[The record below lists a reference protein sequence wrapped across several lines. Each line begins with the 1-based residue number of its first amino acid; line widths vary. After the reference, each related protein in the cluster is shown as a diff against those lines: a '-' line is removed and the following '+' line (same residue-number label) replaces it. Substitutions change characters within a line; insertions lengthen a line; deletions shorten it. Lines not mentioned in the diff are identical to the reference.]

1 MDTAATFAFKLPM
14 RHPPPPRD
22 AASPAPR
29 MESRRRPRRRRRR
42 WSRPALVDDR
52 TPITPVASESSAVVV
67 EPAPPVE
74 RPRARPAEPVS
85 AATAR
90 WAPVAVGVALFMEFL
105 DSTALSTALPTL
117 ARELH
122 SDPVHLKLAL
132 TSYLLAL
139 AVGTPASAWVAD
151 RFGPR
156 RVFVAAIALFLLGSV
171 LCGCSHTLGQLVA
184 ARLVQGAGGSMM
196 TPVGR
201 LIVVGSSPRDRLVSA
216 MTWFT
221 TPALVAPLLGPPLAG
236 LILGVAD
243 WPWIF
248 FINVPV
254 GLLGMLAVV
263 RFVPRLVQPDP
274 GRFDATGF
282 VLCAMAITGMV
293 AMGEVGGLN
302 LVPAWGQAATA
313 AALAVSAALYLRHA
327 RRTPRPILDL
337 TLFRYA
343 TFRAS
348 LTGAT
353 LVRLGLGAT
362 PLLLPL
368 LLQTALGWTPAR
380 AGLFTILTAVG
391 SIATKTV
398 ITRLIRRLGF
408 RTVLLLSAG
417 GTALTTA
424 APALFATPVPVWL
437 IGAGLLAGG
446 LMRSMHFSAA
456 NTLAYDE
463 APPGEVGRAS
473 TLSTVTQ
480 QVGLSLG
487 VSFGGLVLHL
497 ARGAGP
503 AAALTP
509 ERFVVPFLLVGAS
522 TVLALPVYLRLPA
535 DAGAAMRGRA
545 PEPAT
550 VRTGAR

>member
-1 MDTAATFAFKLPM
+1 MDDQT
-14 RHPPPPRD
+14 
-22 AASPAPR
+22 PA
-29 MESRRRPRRRRRR
+29 
-42 WSRPALVDDR
+42 
-52 TPITPVASESSAVVV
+52 TPVVSAAAAVTA
-67 EPAPPVE
+67 EPAPPAE
-74 RPRARPAEPVS
+74 APRARPVEGAVS

-139 AVGTPASAWVAD
+139 AVGAPASAWVAD
-151 RFGPR
+151 RLGPR
-156 RVFVAAIALFLLGSV
+156 RVFLGAMALFLLGSV

-201 LIVVGSSPRDRLVSA
+201 LIVVGSSPRDRLVAA

-221 TPALVAPLLGPPLAG
+221 TPAMAAPLLGPPLAG
-236 LILGVAD
+236 LILQVAS

-263 RFVPRLVQPDP
+263 RYVPRLTQPDP
-274 GRFDATGF
+274 GRFDTTGF
-282 VLCAMAITGMV
+282 GLSALAITAMV
-293 AMGEVGGLN
+293 VLGEIGGLN
-302 LVPAWGQAATA
+302 LVPAWAQAATA
-313 AALAVSAALYLRHA
+313 VTLAASTALYLRHA
-327 RRTPRPILDL
+327 RRTARPILDL
-337 TLFRYA
+337 GLFRYA

-348 LTGAT
+348 LLGGT

-368 LLQTALGWTPAR
+368 LLQTGLGWSPAR

-391 SIATKTV
+391 LFVTKIVVGRTMRV
-398 ITRLIRRLGF
+398 LGF
-408 RTVLLLSAG
+408 RTVLLVSAV
-417 GTALTTA
+417 GTAATTA
-424 APALFATPVPVWL
+424 VPALFATATPVWAIA
-437 IGAGLLAGG
+437 IGLTAGG
-446 LMRSMHFSAA
+446 LLRSMHFSAA

-463 APPGEVGRAS
+463 APPDQVSRAS
-473 TLSTVTQ
+473 TLSTVVQ

-497 ARGAGP
+497 ARGAD
-503 AAALTP
+503 ATAALTP
-509 ERFVVPFLLVGAS
+509 DRFVVPFLLVGATS
-522 TVLALPVYLRLPA
+522 LLTVPVYLSLPA
-535 DAGAAMRGRA
+535 DAGAGIGGRRV
-545 PEPAT
+545 EPAT